1 MANIIHLSYLYDS
14 HYRVQKT
21 VVFPKDGENEYQEK
35 EKYQL
40 AFSREYA

>member
-1 MANIIHLSYLYDS
+1 MILITEYK
-14 HYRVQKT
+14 KT

-40 AFSREYA
+40 AFSREYV